1 MNGERV
7 SLHIPAKAEY
17 LVTARLVAASVVG
30 KLGFDME
37 TVEDMKTAC
46 SEACLLLLP
55 FTSVGDDVQ
64 IEFVLETEGLRVTIS
79 APHSGGKATDQE
91 SEFGVFLLD
100 ALTDEMEFSLFDGR
114 GEYKLFK
121 ALENK

>member
-1 MNGERV
+1 MNRERV
-7 SLHIPAKAEY
+7 SLRIPAKAEY

-55 FTSVGDDVQ
+55 FTAAGDDVQ
-64 IEFVLETEGLRVTIS
+64 IEFALETDGLRVTIS
-79 APHSGGKATDQE
+79 APHSGGKAADQE
-91 SEFGVFLLD
+91 SEFGVFLLE
-100 ALTDEMEFSLFDGR
+100 ALTDEMQFLHSDGR
-114 GEYKLFK
+114 GEYTLFK
-121 ALENK
+121 ALENP